1 MTVDRENTDFEDATA
16 AISAVAANVE
26 RVILGKHDEV
36 RLALIPLM
44 TGGHLLLQDV
54 PGVGKS
60 TLAHAIG
67 QSVGAVFHRIQFT
80 SDLLPADILGASIYE
95 IASGEFH
102 FRPGPIFANVV
113 MADEIN
119 RASPKTQSALLE
131 AMNDHR
137 VSIDGKTT
145 DLPDPFFV
153 IATQNPIEF
162 TGTYPLPESELDRF
176 QMCVGLGY
184 PDVDAERAILTTH
197 SVRQHLVDIPAVA
210 TLKDVVAVQEAVDRV
225 TVSPA
230 VLDYVVAFVRATRTD
245 PLFEIGVSPRC
256 SIDLLKTARA
266 WALLQGRRYVV
277 PDDVKKMA
285 AYVVPHRIVRRGGHK
300 GASAA
305 DIEQVFERVPAP
317 V

>member
-1 MTVDRENTDFEDATA
+1 V
-16 AISAVAANVE
+16 
-26 RVILGKHDEV
+26 
-36 RLALIPLM
+36 
-44 TGGHLLLQDV
+44 
-54 PGVGKS
+54 
-60 TLAHAIG
+60 
-67 QSVGAVFHRIQFT
+67 
-80 SDLLPADILGASIYE
+80 
-95 IASGEFH
+95 
-102 FRPGPIFANVV
+102 
-113 MADEIN
+113 
-119 RASPKTQSALLE
+119 
-131 AMNDHR
+131 
-137 VSIDGKTT
+137 
-145 DLPDPFFV
+145 
-153 IATQNPIEF
+153 
-162 TGTYPLPESELDRF
+162 
-176 QMCVGLGY
+176 CVGLGY

-197 SVRQHLVDIPAVA
+197 SVRQHLVDVPAVA
-210 TLKDVVAVQEAVDRV
+210 SLKDVVAVQEAVDRV

-230 VLDYVVAFVRATRTD
+230 VLDYVLAFVRATRTD